1 MNEKEEG
8 SVTKMLKELK
18 SFFVI
23 LFLLIL
29 TFGSGFLLS
38 DCSAKAKYTELLDRK
53 NHSVEELEVAS
64 NKVRSLSSVISE
76 KSEEA
81 ERLKEI
87 IRDYETR
94 PAEIRYIVQ
103 TETVLVGNQETT
115 TEIPP
120 DHLFRFNNG
129 LPVSRFATT
138 EEGYSFSTFDVTFET
153 TTVVSED
160 ETAISLSA
168 ISSYEP
174 DIRYPI
180 PVSSQVVRVR
190 EHKIFE
196 PHLLVGATGSLDLGP
211 VAADLTA
218 SLYTSLFHITE
229 NIDIVSP
236 RISFNND
243 SLRIG
248 LDVISYNIGGPL
260 PIATDLW
267 VGIGVSGKIGNQAPS
282 IDLTIGSKF

>member
-1 MNEKEEG
+1 MSEKREG
-8 SVTKMLKELK
+8 SITKMLKELK

-23 LFLLIL
+23 LFLLVL

-38 DCSAKAKYTELLDRK
+38 DCSAKAKYAELLDRK
-53 NHSVEELEVAS
+53 NHSVEELEVAN
-64 NKVRSLSSVISE
+64 NKVRSLSSVISD

-81 ERLKEI
+81 EKLKEI
-87 IRDYETR
+87 IRDYENR
-94 PAEIRYIVQ
+94 PAEIRYIVK
-103 TETVLVGNQETT
+103 TETILVGNQETT

-120 DHLFRFNNG
+120 NHLFRFNNG

-153 TTVVSED
+153 TTIISED
-160 ETAISLSA
+160 QTAISLSA

-174 DIRYPI
+174 DVRYPI
-180 PVSSQVVRVR
+180 PVSSKVVRVR

-196 PHLLVGATGSLDLGP
+196 PPLLVGATGSFDLGP
-211 VAADLTA
+211 VGGDLSA

-229 NIDIVSP
+229 NIDLVSP

-248 LDVISYNIGGPL
+248 IDLISYNIGDPL

-267 VGIGVSGKIGNQAPS
+267 VGLGVSGKIGNQGPS